1 MSARILRFEDL
12 NYESF
17 EQASI
22 YVDACFLLAFL
33 DENGDDN
40 GELVERFLDKMQ
52 KDKIKELLISNHVF
66 SEVIQHLFIGHI
78 YNVVYLA
85 YRKFH
90 IGEELSNEENEILGD
105 PFVARKLMQLIDNR
119 KLEGIRQKDE
129 VFIPVKEI
137 IKTYKERYQDRDSL
151 NHYYDSVVQTFNLL
165 FNTISEL
172 FKIEVKHV
180 SSDEKTFY
188 IAQEFMS
195 ELQLEVKDSLHLAVA
210 KQHGAD
216 YFATLDGDFVH
227 KFYTDDHLENTT
239 IFHISQRFV

>member
-17 EQASI
+17 EQASV

-33 DENGDDN
+33 DENGDDD
-40 GELVERFLDKMQ
+40 GELVERVLVKMQ
-52 KDKIKELLISNHVF
+52 NDNIKELLISNHVF
-66 SEVIQHLFIGHI
+66 SEVVQHLFIGHI

-90 IGEELSNEENEILGD
+90 LGEDLSNEENGILGD
-105 PFVARKLMQLIDNR
+105 PFVARKLMQLMETR
-119 KLEGIRQKDE
+119 QLERFRQNGQ
-129 VFIPVKEI
+129 VFIPVKKI

-165 FNTISEL
+165 FSSISDL
-172 FKIEVKHV
+172 FKIEVKYV
-180 SSDEKTFY
+180 SSDETTFY
-188 IAQEFMS
+188 LAQEFMS

-210 KQHGAD
+210 KQHGAN

-227 KFYTDDHLENTT
+227 DFYTDDHLENTT
-239 IFHISQRFV
+239 IFHISQRFI